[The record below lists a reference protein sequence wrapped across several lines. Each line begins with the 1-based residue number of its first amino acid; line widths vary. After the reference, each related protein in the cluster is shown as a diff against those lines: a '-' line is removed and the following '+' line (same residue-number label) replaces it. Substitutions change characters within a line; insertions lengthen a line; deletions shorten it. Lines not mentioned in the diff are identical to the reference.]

1 MSEDSIQGDESTNR
15 VSRRSVLAA
24 GTAAAV
30 GLAGCLGS
38 DDPGPEPNDD
48 GDSTD
53 EGEPPTASTS
63 RIEDPPDA
71 VYLPSHRSPVTML
84 DPIQAGEYMLLPHH
98 TLQHQ
103 FWLMRGNDDEPERTD
118 PRGRGLHFMFAVW
131 DAETGKMLPVD
142 IGLGMT
148 VRRDGQQIDR
158 RQPWPM
164 ISQEMGFHFG
174 DNIQFP
180 ESGDYEIEVNLNPI
194 GTRKTGAFSD
204 RFEEGATAEFGF
216 EYDTDLVITAAD
228 EVEYL
233 DEKRWGEPGALEPMG
248 HGDGMDD
255 GGMGGGMGPGVG
267 LPPAESYPGTDLG
280 VPRSGEADFVVRQL
294 ASSRLA
300 NGDEYLFVSPRT
312 PYNRVPLP
320 DMSLSVEGDVEG
332 SLTQTL
338 DSELGHHYGL
348 TADLASGDT
357 FDIVTETPPQVARHQ
372 GYETAFIDMPPV
384 TVEMP

>member
-1 MSEDSIQGDESTNR
+1 MFEDSTQREASTNR
-15 VSRRSVLAA
+15 VSRRGFLATA
-24 GTAAAV
+24 TAAAV

-38 DDPGPEPNDD
+38 DGTESGPNDD

-53 EGEPPTASTS
+53 GGEPPTASTS
-63 RIEDPPDA
+63 QIEDPPDA

-103 FWLMRGNDDEPERTD
+103 FWLMRGNDDEPEQTD

-148 VRRDGQQIDR
+148 IRREGQQIDR

-180 ESGDYEIEVNLNPI
+180 ESGGYDVEVDLNPI
-194 GTRKTGAFSD
+194 DTRKTGAFSD
-204 RFEEGATAEFGF
+204 RFEEGATAEFRF

-248 HGDGMDD
+248 HGDGM
-255 GGMGGGMGPGVG
+255 GGMAPGVG
-267 LPPAESYPGTDLG
+267 LPAAESYPGTDLG

-294 ASSRLA
+294 GSSRLA
-300 NGDEYLFVSPRT
+300 DGDDYLFVSPRT

-348 TADLASGDT
+348 TADLAGGDT
-357 FDIVTETPPQVARHQ
+357 FDIVVETPPQVARHQ
-372 GYETAFIDMPPV
+372 GYETTFIDMPPV
-384 TVEMP
+384 TVEVS